1 MFCVFLRI
9 KVPHSL
15 IKNATISSS
24 DSPER
29 FFLFRYCPSSLV
41 SRQIYH
47 RSTSFRS
54 KYAIESKVYY
64 PHLPNMVSV
73 IWLWRIGRGI
83 GTNCN
88 QKGRNILS
96 KWECYLSGSIV
107 FPNLYGHF
115 IRFRPRTGKSVRKVI
130 LISFNGSILYAR
142 CPVESNNFPLK
153 CTLKFMFL

>member
-1 MFCVFLRI
+1 MQLFLLRI
-9 KVPHSL
+9 AQ
-15 IKNATISSS
+15 NA
-24 DSPER
+24 

-54 KYAIESKVYY
+54 KYTIESKVYY
-64 PHLPNMVSV
+64 PHLPNMVSAS
-73 IWLWRIGRGI
+73 WLWRIGQGI
-83 GTNCN
+83 GTN

-115 IRFRPRTGKSVRKVI
+115 IHFRPRTGKKRSKSY
-130 LISFNGSILYAR
+130 LISFNRSILYGDLVNLHSSGAR